1 MIFEKNC
8 CINLEKSQDLENH
21 ALILMDH
28 HAAIFSN
35 RTIGMAF

>member
-1 MIFEKNC
+1 MD
-8 CINLEKSQDLENH
+8 LEILEDLENH

-35 RTIGMAF
+35 RTIGMAFK